1 MSEKKAF
8 KKYGMEGLLERNKL
22 WLLLTLIAALLLLPH
37 LGFSQYI
44 LRILIVIAVYA
55 ILAQGLNL
63 LIGYTGQLSLGHA
76 GFFAIGAYAASLLT
90 LRLDVNFFP
99 ALLLGAALSGV
110 CGLLLGLPTMRLS
123 GTYLAIVT
131 LGFGEVV
138 KMVIMNWESVTNG
151 TLGLKGIPK
160 PELFGVKLTLANN
173 GLYYLALA
181 LAVLTTVICV
191 LITRSRVGRA
201 WRAIKTDELAANMMG
216 IPSTRYKIL
225 AFVLSAI
232 LSGLA
237 GGFYATVVGY
247 IDHNSFSFDVS
258 ILIVSIVILGGM
270 GTTAGMYLGAAL
282 LVSFPEIARPF
293 MEWRFVVYGLV
304 LILMMRFRP
313 QGLLGFRSR
322 LPYPLP
328 RVEDRKG
335 AQTHAAS

>member
-1 MSEKKAF
+1 MRKTGNPVLKG
-8 KKYGMEGLLERNKL
+8 YGLEGWVESNKT
-22 WLLLTLIAALLLLPH
+22 WLLLAILVILLAFPFF
-37 LGFSQYI
+37 GFSQYV
-44 LRILIVIAVYA
+44 LRIAIIIAVYA

-76 GFFAIGAYAASLLT
+76 GFFAIGAYTASLLM

-99 ALLLGAALSGV
+99 ALFVGALLSGA
-110 CGLLLGLPTMRLS
+110 CGFLLGLPTMRLS

-138 KMVIMNWESVTNG
+138 KMIIMNWESVTNG
-151 TLGLKGIPK
+151 TLGLKAIPK
-160 PELFGVKLTLANN
+160 PELIGLKLTLANN
-173 GLYYLALA
+173 GLYYLAL
-181 LAVLTTVICV
+181 VLTALSTLVCV
-191 LITRSRVGRA
+191 FVTRSKVGRA

-216 IPSTRYKIL
+216 IPAMRYKIL

-270 GTTAGMYLGAAL
+270 GTTIGMYLGAAL
-282 LVSFPEIARPF
+282 LISFPEIARPF
-293 MEWRFVVYGLV
+293 MEWRFVIYGLV

-313 QGLLGFRSR
+313 QGLLGYRSR
-322 LPYPLP
+322 LPYPLGE
-328 RVEDRKG
+328 VKEGKSD
-335 AQTHAAS
+335 AAS

>member
-1 MSEKKAF
+1 MRFKGYGLEGWIAGNKTWLMLAF
-8 KKYGMEGLLERNKL
+8 LAVV
-22 WLLLTLIAALLLLPH
+22 LTFPFW
-37 LGFSQYI
+37 GFSQYV
-44 LRILIVIAVYA
+44 LRIVIVIAIYA

-76 GFFAIGAYAASLLT
+76 GFFAIGAYTTSLLM

-99 ALLLGAALSGV
+99 ALIIGALLSGA

-138 KMVIMNWESVTNG
+138 KMIIMNWESVTNG
-151 TLGLKGIPK
+151 TLGLKAIPK
-160 PELFGVKLTLANN
+160 PELFGLKLTLANN

-181 LAVLTTVICV
+181 LAALATLICV
-191 LITRSRVGRA
+191 FITRSKVGRA

-216 IPSTRYKIL
+216 IPATRYKIL
-225 AFVLSAI
+225 AFVLSAV

-270 GTTAGMYLGAAL
+270 GTTVGMYLGAAL
-282 LVSFPEIARPF
+282 LISFPEIARPF
-293 MEWRFVVYGLV
+293 MEWRFVIYGLV

-313 QGLLGFRSR
+313 QGILGYRSR
-322 LPYPLP
+322 LPYPLN
-328 RVEDRKG
+328 EAKEGTTD
-335 AQTHAAS
+335 AAS